1 MLMSFIEALSVLL
14 ALLTF
19 DDIDMSFLEE
29 LIHCRINFA
38 LKSSH

>member
-19 DDIDMSFLEE
+19 DDIDMSFSIGTNML
-29 LIHCRINFA
+29 
-38 LKSSH
+38 